1 MSRETIPALWLA
13 LMAAG
18 TSLSALAAE
27 PMTVY
32 KSQYC
37 GCCEQWVKHMQD
49 NGFELK
55 VVNTEQLE
63 PIKAQHGVTPQL
75 ASCHTALVEGYVVE
89 GHVPAADV
97 RRMLEQ
103 KPAIRGLTIPGMPQ
117 SAPGMDIPGQAYQV
131 LAIDEAG
138 QTVVWASHPG

>member
-1 MSRETIPALWLA
+1 
-13 LMAAG
+13 MAAG

-55 VVNTEQLE
+55 VVNTEQLD
-63 PIKAQHGVTPQL
+63 PIKMQHGVTPKL

-138 QTVVWASHPG
+138 QTAVWASHPG

>member
-55 VVNTEQLE
+55 VVNTERLD
-63 PIKAQHGVTPQL
+63 PLKVQHGVTAQL
-75 ASCHTALVEGYVVE
+75 ASCHTALVDGYVVE

-138 QTVVWASHPG
+138 QTAVWASHPG

>member
-1 MSRETIPALWLA
+1 MSREKIPALWLA

-55 VVNTEQLE
+55 VVNTEQLD
-63 PIKAQHGVTPQL
+63 PIKMQHGVTPKL

-138 QTVVWASHPG
+138 QTAVWASHPG

>member
-1 MSRETIPALWLA
+1 MSREKIPALWLA
-13 LMAAG
+13 LMVAG

-63 PIKAQHGVTPQL
+63 PIKVQHGVTPQL
-75 ASCHTALVEGYVVE
+75 ASCHTALVDGYVVE

-97 RRMLEQ
+97 RRMLKQ

-138 QTVVWASHPG
+138 QTAVWASYPG

>member
-1 MSRETIPALWLA
+1 MSREKIPALWLA
-13 LMAAG
+13 LMVAG

-55 VVNTEQLE
+55 VVNTEQLD
-63 PIKAQHGVTPQL
+63 PIKVQHGVTPQL
-75 ASCHTALVEGYVVE
+75 ASCHTALVDGYVVE

-138 QTVVWASHPG
+138 QTAVWASYPG

>member
-1 MSRETIPALWLA
+1 MSREKIPALWLA
-13 LMAAG
+13 LMVAG

-63 PIKAQHGVTPQL
+63 PIKVQHGVTPQL
-75 ASCHTALVEGYVVE
+75 ASCHTALVDGYVVE

-117 SAPGMDIPGQAYQV
+117 SAPGMDIPGQAYKV

-138 QTVVWASHPG
+138 QTAVWASYPG

>member
-1 MSRETIPALWLA
+1 MSREKIPALWLA

-55 VVNTEQLE
+55 VVNTERLD
-63 PIKAQHGVTPQL
+63 PIKVQHGVTPQL

-138 QTVVWASHPG
+138 QTAVWASHPG

>member
-1 MSRETIPALWLA
+1 MSIRKIPALLLA
-13 LMAAG
+13 LVAG
-18 TSLSALAAE
+18 VTSLSALAAE

-37 GCCEQWVKHMQD
+37 GCCEQWIKHMQD

-63 PIKAQHGVTPQL
+63 PIKQQHGVTPQL
-75 ASCHTALVEGYVVE
+75 ASCHTALVGGYVVE

-97 RRMLEQ
+97 QRMLDK

-117 SAPGMDIPGQAYQV
+117 SAPGMDIPGQPYQV

-138 QTVVWASHPG
+138 QTALWASYPG

>member
-1 MSRETIPALWLA
+1 MSREKIPALWLA
-13 LMAAG
+13 LMVAG

-63 PIKAQHGVTPQL
+63 PIKVQHGVTPQL
-75 ASCHTALVEGYVVE
+75 ASCHTALVDGYVVE

-138 QTVVWASHPG
+138 QTAVWASYPG

>member
-1 MSRETIPALWLA
+1 MSIRKIPALWLA
-13 LMAAG
+13 LVAG
-18 TSLSALAAE
+18 VTSLSALAAE

-37 GCCEQWVKHMQD
+37 GCCEQWIKHMQD

-63 PIKAQHGVTPQL
+63 PIKQQHGVTPQL
-75 ASCHTALVEGYVVE
+75 ASCHTALVGGYVVE

-97 RRMLEQ
+97 QRMLDK
-103 KPAIRGLTIPGMPQ
+103 KPAIRGLTVPGMPQ
-117 SAPGMDIPGQAYQV
+117 SAPGMDIPGQPYQV

-138 QTVVWASHPG
+138 QTALWASYPG

>member
-1 MSRETIPALWLA
+1 MSREKIPALWLA
-13 LMAAG
+13 LMVAG

-63 PIKAQHGVTPQL
+63 PIKVQHGVTPQL
-75 ASCHTALVEGYVVE
+75 ASCHTALVDGYVVE

-117 SAPGMDIPGQAYQV
+117 SAPGMGIPGQAYQV

-138 QTVVWASHPG
+138 QTAVWASYPG